1 MMPPARENPRHDRMV
16 PVSQD
21 KAAEKPE
28 GKAGGG
34 KKKLLMLA
42 LPVVLLLAVAG
53 LWFSGILPGL
63 LGMGGEE
70 THAEAPEAGHGGG
83 HGAPAAGHGAAPSG
97 HGAAPAAPA
106 PAGGRAAVFFDMPE
120 IVANLNAPGRR
131 ASYIKLRSKLELAKP
146 EDSAALTAAMPRLL
160 DLFTTYLREI
170 RPEELRG
177 SAGTQ
182 RLREELM
189 ARANLVAA
197 PVRINDVLFQE
208 ILVQ

>member
-1 MMPPARENPRHDRMV
+1 MSN
-16 PVSQD
+16 D
-21 KAAEKPE
+21 KPAEKPE

-34 KKKLLMLA
+34 KKKLLLIA
-42 LPVVLLLAVAG
+42 LPLVLVLAGAG

-63 LGMGGEE
+63 LGMGGQE

-83 HGAPAAGHGAAPSG
+83 GGHGAPAAGHG
-97 HGAAPAAPA
+97 AAPA

-131 ASYIKLRSKLELAKP
+131 ASYIKLRSKLELAKA
-146 EDSAALTAAMPRLL
+146 EDSVALTAAMPRLL

>member
-1 MMPPARENPRHDRMV
+1 MPVARENPRHDRTV
-16 PVSQD
+16 PVSKD
-21 KAAEKPE
+21 KAADKPE

-34 KKKLLMLA
+34 KKKLLLIA
-42 LPVVLLLAVAG
+42 LPLVLVLAGAG

-63 LGMGGEE
+63 LGMGGTEE
-70 THAEAPEAGHGGG
+70 AHAAEPEAGHGSG
-83 HGAPAAGHGAAPSG
+83 HGGGGGRGAAAGHGAAP
-97 HGAAPAAPA
+97 APAAPG
-106 PAGGRAAVFFDMPE
+106 GGRAAVFFDMPE

-131 ASYIKLRSKLELAKP
+131 ASYIKLRSKLELARA

>member
-1 MMPPARENPRHDRMV
+1 MMPPARENPRHDDRTV
-16 PVSQD
+16 PVAKD
-21 KAAEKPE
+21 KAADKAE
-28 GKAGGG
+28 GAAPKAGGG

-42 LPVVLLLAVAG
+42 VPVVLLLVGAG
-53 LWFSGILPGL
+53 LWFSGILPGM
-63 LGMGGEE
+63 LGMGATEE
-70 THAEAPEAGHGGG
+70 AHATEGEAGHGGG
-83 HGAPAAGHGAAPSG
+83 HGAAPAGHGAAP
-97 HGAAPAAPA
+97 APA

-131 ASYIKLRSKLELAKP
+131 ASYIKLRSKLELAKA